1 MALDLYFIDVVC
13 VDASVELRAGMTI
26 DTEDIEHAAEPVWPG
41 VHNVAGQ
48 LRTRQHKMA
57 DDTHV
62 VIHGGN
68 AVLLFFFNPLLW
80 HSIISLTSFL

>member
-48 LRTRQHKMA
+48 LRTR
-57 DDTHV
+57 
-62 VIHGGN
+62 
-68 AVLLFFFNPLLW
+68 
-80 HSIISLTSFL
+80 